1 LPFAFQMVLILA
13 TGFAV
18 AAWLNWGLGLVVAA
32 FLSREIARQTR
43 VDFAW
48 LVAGRLFRLVGLR

>member
-1 LPFAFQMVLILA
+1 MVLILA